1 MIGNVVCELCERTFK
16 LIPGRNL
23 SHMHIEKENLNLS
36 VSAFAAL
43 EQHF

>member
-16 LIPGRNL
+16 LILGNL
-23 SHMHIEKENLNLS
+23 SHMHIKKENLNLS

>member
-16 LIPGRNL
+16 LIPGNL
-23 SHMHIEKENLNLS
+23 SHMHIKKENLNLS